1 MNLSLAAPSLP
12 VYHISLCP
20 LSLFR
25 LQEHCACALPSSAAN
40 TVKSFILTKKVK
52 KSLLNNSLTIEM
64 MTFDRWT
71 VNLYF
76 RVDHNLLNIWTSGSR
91 AFETDVLSINYM
103 KKFYGFWAILWNFR
117 LDLQKPRPR
126 PHSTQL
132 EKHLEV
138 IKVEDTGSYRVHKKP
153 INWLWGLMTDIYRLL
168 EIDKAWNN
176 WWEAWTRHKR
186 RHSAND
192 TKNNSHKNA
201 KPMDAIFIFW

>member
-1 MNLSLAAPSLP
+1 MLLKPQIWFYVSTRMNLSLAAPSLP

-25 LQEHCACALPSSAAN
+25 VQEHCACALPSSAAN

-126 PHSTQL
+126 P
-132 EKHLEV
+132 
-138 IKVEDTGSYRVHKKP
+138 
-153 INWLWGLMTDIYRLL
+153 RLNQ
-168 EIDKAWNN
+168 IDKQLVLRSPRSKIRGHTESGDYTIHN
-176 WWEAWTRHKR
+176 TG
-186 RHSAND
+186 
-192 TKNNSHKNA
+192 
-201 KPMDAIFIFW
+201 P